1 MKRRDLIKAVMS
13 VVALHAVAK
22 PTLLTAAPQPSL
34 MPVLFIGHGSPMN
47 AVQDNPFTRHL
58 TQLGQTLPTPR
69 AILVVSAHWVDNA
82 PTLSAVSKPETIYDF
97 GGFPQAL
104 YDIRYPCD
112 GHPELATQI
121 ADTLSQYQAGV
132 NPTRGLDHGAWTV
145 LHHLYPNAEIPV
157 LQLAMGAG
165 MYMHEHLEL
174 ASALQ
179 QLRREG
185 VLILASGNIVH
196 NLRQTDRSDNPV
208 TPSWAEDFD
217 ALIKEGLLDRNI
229 PELLARDKT
238 KHSLWGKSH
247 PTIEH
252 YVPLLYALGAST
264 ESDTIQFPHEGFQA
278 GSISMRSV
286 LFG

>member
-1 MKRRDLIKAVMS
+1 MNRRELIKAVMS

-22 PTLLTAAPQPSL
+22 PTLAAVAPPAL

-47 AVQDNPFTRHL
+47 AVRDNPFTQHL
-58 TQLGQTLPTPR
+58 KQLGQTLPKPR
-69 AILVVSAHWVDNA
+69 AILVISAHWVDDA
-82 PTLSAVSKPETIYDF
+82 PTLSAANKPETIYDF

-104 YDIRYPCD
+104 YDISYPCD
-112 GHPELATQI
+112 GSPELAMQV
-121 ADTLSQYQAGV
+121 AKTLSQHQAGV
-132 NPTRGLDHGAWTV
+132 HPTRGLDHGAWTV
-145 LHHLYPNAEIPV
+145 LHHLYPNADIPV
-157 LQLAMGAG
+157 LQLAMGAR

-174 ASALQ
+174 ATALQ

-208 TPSWAEDFD
+208 TPNWAEDFD
-217 ALIKEGLLDRNI
+217 ALIKASLLDRNI
-229 PELLARDKT
+229 PELLAQDKS
-238 KHSLWGKSH
+238 KHPLWGMSH

-264 ESDTIQFPHEGFQA
+264 ESDSIQFPHEGFQS